1 MHEEM
6 RFYCLAC
13 TFFLFE
19 FFSANIHLA
28 QSFLWERALACQP
41 KLPAVLG
48 ASVLDTL
55 DTPALVVDLDL
66 FDSNIE
72 RITTACREANVG
84 WRPHCKPHKSGE
96 LARLLIERGALGV
109 TCAKLSEAVVMADA
123 GIQDILIANQI
134 TAPAKIERLVALRSR
149 VDVAVCVD
157 NVDNARVLSDAA
169 LRAGCRLRVLIEVD
183 TGTRRAGVLPGEP
196 VVELARSLVELPG
209 LDFAGVM
216 TWEGHTT
223 QIVPPEAKEAA
234 IRDALGLLTESADR
248 CRSAGM
254 PVRIVSC
261 SGTGTYQT
269 ACRLPGVTEI
279 EAGGGIFGDVRYSTR
294 YHVDL
299 DYALVIL
306 ATVTSRPTSRRI
318 VVDAGKKALSTDA
331 GTPLPILLSQVES
344 VSFSAEHGK
353 IELSTPSDT
362 PRVGERIALVPGY
375 ADTTIHLHRCIYGV
389 RGNRIEAV
397 WPLREDSR
405 LL

>member
-1 MHEEM
+1 M
-6 RFYCLAC
+6 A
-13 TFFLFE
+13 
-19 FFSANIHLA
+19 
-28 QSFLWERALACQP
+28 QP
-41 KLPAVLG
+41 KLPSILG

-66 FDSNIE
+66 FDRNIE
-72 RITTACREANVG
+72 RITAACREANVG

-96 LARLLIERGALGV
+96 LARLLIERGAIGV
-109 TCAKLSEAVVMADA
+109 ACAKLSEAVVMADA

-134 TAPAKIERLVALRSR
+134 TSPAKIERLVALRGR

-157 NVDNARVLSDAA
+157 NLVNAKALNDAA
-169 LRAGCRLRVLIEVD
+169 LRSGRRLRVLIEVD

-196 VVELARSLVELPG
+196 VVELAQSLVELQG

-223 QIVPPEAKEAA
+223 QVVPPEAKEAA
-234 IRDALGLLTESADR
+234 IREAIDLLTGSADR
-248 CRSAGM
+248 CRSAGI

-269 ACRLPGVTEI
+269 ACRIPGVTEVQ
-279 EAGGGIFGDVRYSTR
+279 AGGGIFGDVRYSTK
-294 YHVDL
+294 YHVDV
-299 DYALVIL
+299 DYALFVS
-306 ATVTSRPTSRRI
+306 ATITSRPTPQRI
-318 VVDAGKKALSTDA
+318 VVDAGKKSLSTDA
-331 GTPLPILLSQVES
+331 GTPLPINLPAVDS

-353 IELSTPSDT
+353 IELLAPSTAPG
-362 PRVGERIALVPGY
+362 VGERVAIVPGY

-389 RGNRIEAV
+389 RNNEIEV
-397 WPLREDSR
+397 IWPLREDSR